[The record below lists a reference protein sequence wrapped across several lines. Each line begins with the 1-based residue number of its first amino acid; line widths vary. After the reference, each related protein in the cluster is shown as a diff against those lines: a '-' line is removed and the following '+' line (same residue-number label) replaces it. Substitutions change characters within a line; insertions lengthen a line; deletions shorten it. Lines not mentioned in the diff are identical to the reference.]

1 MHIDLELDSY
11 SLQIKMLSEPNK
23 TSFPQ
28 QQKFQKIYFL
38 PFIRE
43 SSGDEMNITRA
54 PSLGYGH
61 PHFYRCKYE

>member
-1 MHIDLELDSY
+1 
-11 SLQIKMLSEPNK
+11 MLSEPNK